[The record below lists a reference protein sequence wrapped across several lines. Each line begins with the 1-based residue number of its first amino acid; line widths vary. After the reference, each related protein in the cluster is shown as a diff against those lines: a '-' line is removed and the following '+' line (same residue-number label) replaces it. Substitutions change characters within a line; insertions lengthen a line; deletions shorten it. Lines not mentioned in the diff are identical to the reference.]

1 MDNIY
6 IVFNLILIPLIISI
20 IVASI
25 VPKIVKKTKERE
37 QTSILLKRVNFDK
50 YFSTFMLVALI
61 FINIC
66 AILYISFPTIAKF
79 IEFNYKYI
87 AICLGVFSI
96 VMDIFYMWM
105 FRSVEY
111 DEEFFVVKRLF
122 SKKIYYYKDVLQYK
136 RVRNM
141 TIQTTKGKILLFNAM
156 AGLNEFEKVLKEK
169 FNNTLRSNNEI
180 SRWKLF

>member
-6 IVFNLILIPLIISI
+6 IAFNLILIPLIIAI

-66 AILYISFPTIAKF
+66 AILYISFPLIAKF
-79 IEFNYKYI
+79 MEFNYKYI

-111 DEEFFVVKRLF
+111 NDEFFVVKRLF
-122 SKKIYYYKDVLQYK
+122 GNKTYYYKDVLDYK

-180 SRWKLF
+180 SR